1 MSVTLGKYA
10 GFCGG
15 VKRAVILC
23 ERAARSGRPSVML
36 GPIIHNDRVVEK
48 LREQGVGCVHS
59 TDEVPDGADVIIR
72 SHGESRAVYEAL
84 EGHTVVDTTCPKVAK
99 IHALAQ
105 EADRLGRQVLIIG
118 RRNHPEVTAT
128 AGWCQNAVI
137 LETAEELENWLLS
150 EQNRRD
156 LPIRMLSQ
164 TTANKEVWKKCVEI
178 AKKGCTNAEIF
189 DTICDATYNR
199 QSEAEFLAEHCDVM
213 VVIGDH
219 KSSNTRHLAELCEQ
233 HCSHV
238 FWIEQASELPLNAV
252 RSGASVGIT
261 AGASTPGWI
270 IKEVVNTMSEE
281 KMEIESGESF
291 AEMFEASIKTVYTGE
306 KVKGTV
312 VNITPTEIQVELGTK
327 HTGSIPLSEFSDDP
341 SVKAE
346 DVVKV
351 GDEIEAQVMRVNDQD
366 GIITLSKK
374 RLDANRN
381 WEAVEEAKESG
392 EILEGLIREENK
404 GGVVANIKGVRVFIP
419 ASQTGLRR
427 GEPMTSLVGTTVRMK
442 IIEFNRQRRRVVGSI
457 RAVSDAERKAREAE
471 VWANIEKG
479 KKYDG
484 VVKSLT
490 AFGAFV
496 DIGGV
501 DGMVHITELSWS
513 RLDKPADAVKVGDQV
528 EVYVID
534 FDADRR
540 RISLS
545 MKDPSFNPWDYF
557 VSHYDVGDVATVKV
571 VKLMSFGAFAEIT
584 PGVDGLIH
592 ISQIADRH
600 VEKPGDELTEGET
613 IDVKITH
620 IDDEKRK
627 VSLSRR
633 ALLRDMDEE

>member
-1 MSVTLGKYA
+1 MKVTLGKYA

-15 VKRAVILC
+15 VKRAVVLC
-23 ERAARSGRPSVML
+23 EKAAKSGRPCVML
-36 GPIIHNDRVVEK
+36 GPIIHNDLVVEE
-48 LREQGVGCVHS
+48 LRKKGVGCVS
-59 TDEVPDGADVIIR
+59 TPEEVPEGADVIIR
-72 SHGESRAVYEAL
+72 SHGEAKAVYEAL
-84 EGHTVVDTTCPKVAK
+84 TGHQLIDTTCPKVAK
-99 IHALAQ
+99 IHALAA
-105 EADRLGRQVLIIG
+105 EASEKGQTVVIIG
-118 RRNHPEVTAT
+118 RRNHPEVLAT
-128 AGWCQNAVI
+128 AGWCENAVI
-137 LETAEELENWLLS
+137 LETAEELENWLKTETFRQDMPL
-150 EQNRRD
+150 
-156 LPIRMLSQ
+156 RMVCQ
-164 TTANKEVWKKCVEI
+164 TTANKEVWKKCVET
-178 AKKGCTNAEIF
+178 AKKLCTNGEIF

-199 QSEAEFLAEHCDVM
+199 QSEAEFLARQSDAM

-219 KSSNTRHLAELCEQ
+219 KSSNTRHLAELCQQ

-252 RSGASVGIT
+252 SCGASVGIT

-270 IKEVVNTMSEE
+270 IKEVVSTMSEE
-281 KMEIESGESF
+281 KMEIEESF
-291 AEMFEASIKTVYTGE
+291 AEMLEASIKTLYTGE
-306 KVKGTV
+306 KVTGTV

-327 HTGSIPLSEFSDDP
+327 HTGSIPLSEFSDDS
-341 SVKAE
+341 SVKVE

-366 GIITLSKK
+366 GIVTLSKK

-381 WEAVEEAKESG
+381 WEAVENAKESG

-427 GEPMTSLVGTTVRMK
+427 GEPMTGLVGTTVRMK

-457 RAVSDAERKAREAE
+457 RAVTDAERKAREQE

-513 RLDKPADAVKVGDQV
+513 RLDKPADAVSVGDKV

-534 FDADRR
+534 FDADKK

-545 MKDPSFNPWDYF
+545 MKDPNFSPWDNF
-557 VSHYDVGDVATVKV
+557 VSQYDEGDTATVKV

-600 VEKPGDELTEGET
+600 IEKPGDELSEGET
-613 IDVKITH
+613 IEVKITH

-633 ALLRDMDEE
+633 ALLREMDDED

>member
-1 MSVTLGKYA
+1 MV
-10 GFCGG
+10 
-15 VKRAVILC
+15 
-23 ERAARSGRPSVML
+23 
-36 GPIIHNDRVVEK
+36 
-48 LREQGVGCVHS
+48 
-59 TDEVPDGADVIIR
+59 
-72 SHGESRAVYEAL
+72 
-84 EGHTVVDTTCPKVAK
+84 
-99 IHALAQ
+99 
-105 EADRLGRQVLIIG
+105 
-118 RRNHPEVTAT
+118 
-128 AGWCQNAVI
+128 
-137 LETAEELENWLLS
+137 
-150 EQNRRD
+150 
-156 LPIRMLSQ
+156 SQ
-164 TTANKEVWKKCVEI
+164 TTANKEVWKKCVKT
-178 AKKGCTNAEIF
+178 AKKLCTNAEVF

-199 QSEAEFLAEHCDVM
+199 QSEAVFLAQHNDAM
-213 VVIGDH
+213 VVIGDQ
-219 KSSNTRHLAELCEQ
+219 KSSNTRHLAELCKQ

-252 RSGASVGIT
+252 KCGASVGIT

-281 KMEIESGESF
+281 KIEIEESF
-291 AEMFEASIKTVYTGE
+291 AEMLEASIKTINSGD
-306 KVKGTV
+306 KVTGTV

-341 SVKAE
+341 SVKVE

-366 GIITLSKK
+366 GIVTLSKK

-427 GEPMTSLVGTTVRMK
+427 GEPMTGLVGTTARMK

-457 RAVSDAERKAREAE
+457 RAVTDAERKAREQE

-479 KKYDG
+479 KKYEG

-513 RLDKPADAVKVGDQV
+513 RLDKAADAVSVGDKV

-534 FDADRR
+534 FDPDRR

-545 MKDPSFNPWDYF
+545 MKDPNFSPWDNF
-557 VSHYDVGDVATVKV
+557 VSQYDEGDTATVKV

-600 VEKPGDELTEGET
+600 IEKPGDELTEGQE
-613 IDVKITH
+613 IEVKITH
-620 IDDEKRK
+620 IDDEKQK

-633 ALLRDMDEE
+633 ALLRDAEDDYDDEE

>member
-1 MSVTLGKYA
+1 MGITLGKYA

-15 VKRAVILC
+15 VKRAVLLC
-23 ERAARSGRPSVML
+23 QKAAQSGEPCVML
-36 GPIIHNDRVVEK
+36 GPIIHNDLVVEE
-48 LREQGVGCVHS
+48 LRRQGVGCVS
-59 TDEVPDGADVIIR
+59 TPEEVPEGAAVVIR
-72 SHGESRAVYEAL
+72 SHGEAKAVYEAL
-84 EGHTVVDTTCPKVAK
+84 SGHKLIDTTCPKVAK
-99 IHALAQ
+99 IHALAA
-105 EADRLGRQVLIIG
+105 EASQQGQTVVIIG

-128 AGWCQNAVI
+128 AGWCENSVI
-137 LETAEELENWLLS
+137 LESAEELENWLKS
-150 EQNRRD
+150 E
-156 LPIRMLSQ
+156 PIRQDMPLRMVSQ
-164 TTANKEVWKKCVEI
+164 TTANKEVWKKCVKT
-178 AKKGCTNAEIF
+178 AKKLCTNAEVF

-199 QSEAEFLAEHCDVM
+199 QSEAVFLAMQSDAM

-219 KSSNTRHLAELCEQ
+219 KSSNTRHLAELCKQ

-252 RSGASVGIT
+252 KCGASVGIT

-270 IKEVVNTMSEE
+270 IKEVVHTMSEE
-281 KMEIESGESF
+281 KMEIEESF
-291 AEMFEASIKTVYTGE
+291 AEMLEASIKTLYTGE
-306 KVKGTV
+306 KVTGTV

-327 HTGSIPLSEFSDDP
+327 HTGSIPLSEFSDDS
-341 SVKAE
+341 SVKVE

-366 GIITLSKK
+366 GIVTLSKK

-381 WEAVEEAKESG
+381 WEAVEQAKESG

-427 GEPMTSLVGTTVRMK
+427 GEPMTGLVGTTVRMK

-457 RAVSDAERKAREAE
+457 RAVTDAERKAREQE

-513 RLDKPADAVKVGDQV
+513 RLDKAADAVKVGDKV

-534 FDADRR
+534 FDPDRK

-545 MKDPSFNPWDYF
+545 MKDPNFDPWTNF
-557 VSHYDVGDVATVKV
+557 VSQYDEGDTATVKV

-600 VEKPGDELTEGET
+600 IEKPGDELTEGQE
-613 IDVKITH
+613 IEVRITH

-633 ALLRDMDEE
+633 ALLRDMDDED

>member
-1 MSVTLGKYA
+1 
-10 GFCGG
+10 
-15 VKRAVILC
+15 
-23 ERAARSGRPSVML
+23 
-36 GPIIHNDRVVEK
+36 
-48 LREQGVGCVHS
+48 
-59 TDEVPDGADVIIR
+59 
-72 SHGESRAVYEAL
+72 
-84 EGHTVVDTTCPKVAK
+84 
-99 IHALAQ
+99 
-105 EADRLGRQVLIIG
+105 
-118 RRNHPEVTAT
+118 
-128 AGWCQNAVI
+128 
-137 LETAEELENWLLS
+137 
-150 EQNRRD
+150 
-156 LPIRMLSQ
+156 
-164 TTANKEVWKKCVEI
+164 
-178 AKKGCTNAEIF
+178 
-189 DTICDATYNR
+189 
-199 QSEAEFLAEHCDVM
+199 
-213 VVIGDH
+213 
-219 KSSNTRHLAELCEQ
+219 
-233 HCSHV
+233 
-238 FWIEQASELPLNAV
+238 
-252 RSGASVGIT
+252 
-261 AGASTPGWI
+261 
-270 IKEVVNTMSEE
+270 MSEE
-281 KMEIESGESF
+281 KIEIEESF
-291 AEMFEASIKTVYTGE
+291 AEMLEASIKTINSGD
-306 KVKGTV
+306 KVTGTV

-327 HTGSIPLSEFSDDP
+327 HTGSIPLSEFTDDP
-341 SVKAE
+341 SVKVE

-366 GIITLSKK
+366 GIVTLSKK

-427 GEPMTSLVGTTVRMK
+427 GEPMTGLVGTTARMK

-457 RAVSDAERKAREAE
+457 RAVTDAERKAKEQE

-479 KKYDG
+479 KKYEG

-513 RLDKPADAVKVGDQV
+513 RLDKPADAVSVGDKV

-534 FDADRR
+534 FDPDRK

-545 MKDPSFNPWDYF
+545 MKDPGFDPWENF
-557 VSHYDVGDVATVKV
+557 VSQYDEGDTATVKV

-600 VEKPGDELTEGET
+600 IEKPGDELAEGDTVE
-613 IDVKITH
+613 VRITH
-620 IDDEKRK
+620 IDDEKHK

-633 ALLRDMDEE
+633 ALLRDMDEEDEE